1 MSYTTIN
8 HEVHTTIDKEH
19 IISDGIV
26 MGRGV
31 EYRYKLIQ
39 QHYESDDIYKSGESI
54 LHLQRRE
61 GIVGSLKVGACICFE
76 VGF

>member
-1 MSYTTIN
+1 MN
-8 HEVHTTIDKEH
+8 
-19 IISDGIV
+19 GIV
-26 MGRGV
+26 MGRRV
-31 EYRYKLIQ
+31 EYRYKLIR
-39 QHYESDDIYKSGESI
+39 QHYESDDISFPGESI

>member
-1 MSYTTIN
+1 VN
-8 HEVHTTIDKEH
+8 
-19 IISDGIV
+19 GIV

-39 QHYESDDIYKSGESI
+39 QHYESDDISFPGESI

-61 GIVGSLKVGACICFE
+61 GIVGSLKVGACICLRW
-76 VGF
+76 VSKHQIPYHLDAYGFR

>member
-39 QHYESDDIYKSGESI
+39 QYTVLRIGRHLFSRGEYI
-54 LHLQRRE
+54 TFAKE
-61 GIVGSLKVGACICFE
+61 GRDCWQSEGGRVYMF
-76 VGF
+76 